1 MKFPFHQ
8 IPPVVIGRAYVD
20 SIIMQTPR
28 FVGGRLIDFTNYSMN
43 WFDLLLWIAV
53 NYHQGKDTFRNHS
66 FVKQMP
72 EDREYN
78 KQFMR
83 GKYVTTL
90 KRAKFVVDENG
101 ALVPNVL

>member
-1 MKFPFHQ
+1 M
-8 IPPVVIGRAYVD
+8 
-20 SIIMQTPR
+20 S
-28 FVGGRLIDFTNYSMN
+28 
-43 WFDLLLWIAV
+43 
-53 NYHQGKDTFRNHS
+53 YHQGKDTFRNHS

>member
-1 MKFPFHQ
+1 M
-8 IPPVVIGRAYVD
+8 
-20 SIIMQTPR
+20 
-28 FVGGRLIDFTNYSMN
+28 
-43 WFDLLLWIAV
+43 

-78 KQFMR
+78 RQFMR

-90 KRAKFVVDENG
+90 KKARFVVNEKG
-101 ALVPNVL
+101 ALVSNVL